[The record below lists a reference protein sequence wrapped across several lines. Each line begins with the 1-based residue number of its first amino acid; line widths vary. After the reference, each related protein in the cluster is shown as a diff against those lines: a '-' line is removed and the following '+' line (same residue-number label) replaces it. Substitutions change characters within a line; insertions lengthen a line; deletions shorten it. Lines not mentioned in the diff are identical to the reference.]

1 MQHSREKMRCSPG
14 TRETPSFP
22 CVTPAWVSRA
32 VPGTA
37 PHHRV
42 NSFTPHRVKNPPL
55 HIPTPAEYQR
65 GWAKN
70 QHPPSLGTNQAA
82 VGCSG
87 MEQAGLAPPETTHAT
102 GVRGARPAS
111 PSPGREPRGKA
122 TPARLGG
129 TLSASAPPREGPLTM
144 CWPRVMDRRVHDSLF
159 LVTHGFAGL
168 RQCHG
173 KYFFNNSKGGEGV
186 GSGKQKEKLRHIV
199 L

>member
-1 MQHSREKMRCSPG
+1 MAEQSS
-14 TRETPSFP
+14 TRDCPTPL
-22 CVTPAWVSRA
+22 
-32 VPGTA
+32 G
-37 PHHRV
+37 
-42 NSFTPHRVKNPPL
+42 NSFTPHLMKNPPL

-65 GWAKN
+65 GWVKN
-70 QHPPSLGTNQAA
+70 QHPPSLGRSQAV

-87 MEQAGLAPPETTHAT
+87 TEQAGLAPPDHTRHGCPGSPAGLAQAWEGT
-102 GVRGARPAS
+102 GGESDSCPA
-111 PSPGREPRGKA
+111 
-122 TPARLGG
+122 GG

-173 KYFFNNSKGGEGV
+173 KYFFNNSKGGGGGGV